1 MLLDT
6 RTSLVSIWYIPVGLD
21 LKEGVLTEVLVG
33 VGLMFW
39 VVVVLLG
46 TGVEGW

>member
-6 RTSLVSIWYIPVGLD
+6 RTSLVSIWYIPVS
-21 LKEGVLTEVLVG
+21 LKEGVMMEVLVG

>member
-6 RTSLVSIWYIPVGLD
+6 RTSLVGIWYIPVS
-21 LKEGVLTEVLVG
+21 LKERVMVEVFVG
-33 VGLMFW
+33 VGLLFW

-46 TGVEGW
+46 TGVEGA